1 VAAASLLAGAALATL
16 AGVRLAAALGA
27 PRAPARAAAALSFGT
42 LALPPLLLLAGLTR
56 LPLGAVT
63 MVAVAL
69 LLGGGTHAA
78 LPGVPPAAAFAPPR
92 ERWLGVARAIAAA
105 ALALALAKLARTPL
119 WGWDH
124 YEIWGTKA
132 RRMLADGR
140 LDLAFLADPAFAA
153 ARGDHPLGVP
163 MLWRFLALGGMPSPA
178 LVRLT
183 HALLLAALGA
193 VVAAGVERAAG
204 SRRAGALAAALV
216 WLSPLGWDSGLV
228 GLADLPLALGLALA
242 GAALVAPPSAT
253 RAAGLAVAVGAL
265 PWIKQ
270 EGWPLALLLAG
281 AALALPQASEARR
294 AIRNALVGLALP
306 VAAGAA
312 LFAAVALPRGKP
324 YLDGD
329 WRARAVERIGEL
341 PELALHAARL
351 LADPTLLGLWLLLPA
366 ALAVAL
372 LRRDRAAAA
381 PLAVVHLELLL
392 ALAVV
397 YLGYPNPH
405 DQLNAALPRVAAAL
419 LPLGLLGVARLTV
432 PSGCPGSG
440 RGESERPSPS
450 LRAP

>member
-1 VAAASLLAGAALATL
+1 MATASLLAGAALAVL
-16 AGVRLAAALGA
+16 AGYRLAAAVG
-27 PRAPARAAAALSFGT
+27 PSRWGSRVAASFAFGV
-42 LALPPLLLLAGLTR
+42 LALPPLLLLAGLAR
-56 LPLGAVT
+56 LPLGALS
-63 MVAVAL
+63 MAALAL
-69 LLGGGTHAA
+69 LLAAATHAA
-78 LPGVPPAAAFAPPR
+78 LPRGAPAPPAAAPR
-92 ERWLGVARAIAAA
+92 EPWLEATRAIAAG

-124 YEIWGTKA
+124 YAIWGTKA
-132 RRMLADGR
+132 RRLLEQGR
-140 LDLAFLADPAFAA
+140 LELAFLADPAFEA

-163 MLWRFLALGGMPSPA
+163 MLWRLLALGEIPSIF
-178 LVRLT
+178 LIRLT
-183 HALLLAALGA
+183 HAALLLALGV
-193 VVAAGVERAAG
+193 VVALGVERVAR

-242 GAALVAPPSAT
+242 GAALLAPASPT
-253 RAAGLAVAVGAL
+253 RAAGLAVAIGAL

-281 AALALPQASEARR
+281 AALAIPQPTEARR
-294 AIRNALVGLALP
+294 TIRNALAGLALP
-306 VAAGAA
+306 LAAGAA
-312 LFAAVALPRGKP
+312 LFQTTALPRGKP

-329 WRARAVERIGEL
+329 WRARAVERAGEL

-351 LADPTLLGLWLLLPA
+351 LADPTLLGLWFLLPA
-366 ALAVAL
+366 ALAAAL

-397 YLGYPNPH
+397 YLSYPNPY
-405 DQLNAALPRVAAAL
+405 DQLNAALPRVSAAL
-419 LPLGLLGVARLTV
+419 VPLGLLGVAELFAGGGV
-432 PSGCPGSG
+432 GGG
-440 RGESERPSPS
+440 RAGEEAAAS